1 MPHTLII
8 GYGNPLRGD
17 DGFGWHA
24 ALRLRDLIQDPGVEI
39 LAVHQLTP
47 ELMDPVS
54 RARRVI
60 FIDAAVGEEPGKLTV
75 AELGTTG
82 GPAPVFTHF
91 ATPSGLLEGA
101 RWLYGA
107 KPEALLITVVG
118 LDFEIGEG
126 LSEPV
131 RAALESLAGGKIR
144 ELIGGAPNHQ
154 KP

>member
-1 MPHTLII
+1 MPHILII

-24 ALRLRDLIQDPGVEI
+24 ALRLRDLIHDTAIEI

-47 ELMDPVS
+47 ELMHPIS

-60 FIDAAVGEEPGKLTV
+60 FIDAAVGEDPGKLTV
-75 AELGTTG
+75 APLETTG
-82 GPAPVFTHF
+82 APPPVFTHF
-91 ATPSGLLEGA
+91 ATPAALLEGA

-118 LDFEIGEG
+118 LDFEIGEE

-131 RAALESLAGGKIR
+131 RLALESLVGTKIR
-144 ELIGGAPNHQ
+144 ELIAGAPL
-154 KP
+154 

>member
-24 ALRLRDLIQDPGVEI
+24 ALRLRDLIHDAGLEI

-47 ELMDPVS
+47 ELMEPVS

-75 AELGTTG
+75 ATLTTTG

-91 ATPSGLLEGA
+91 ATPAGLLEGA
-101 RWLYGA
+101 RSLYGA
-107 KPEALLITVVG
+107 KPEALLVTVVG
-118 LDFEIGEG
+118 LDFEIGEE

-131 RAALESLAGGKIR
+131 RLALESLAGTKIR
-144 ELIGGAPNHQ
+144 ELIGDAP
-154 KP
+154 P

>member
-1 MPHTLII
+1 MMPHTLII

-24 ALRLRDLIQDPGVEI
+24 AVRLQEIIHDAGIEI

-60 FIDAAVGEEPGKLTV
+60 FIDAAVGEDAGKLTV
-75 AELGTTG
+75 SALETSG
-82 GPAPVFTHF
+82 GPAPAFTHF
-91 ATPSGLLEGA
+91 ATPAALLEGA
-101 RWLYGA
+101 RSLYGA

-118 LDFEIGEG
+118 LDFEIGEE
-126 LSEPV
+126 LSGPV
-131 RAALESLAGGKIR
+131 RLALESLAGKIG
-144 ELIGGAPNHQ
+144 ELIGGSAAG
-154 KP
+154 

>member
-24 ALRLRDLIQDPGVEI
+24 ALRLRDLIHDAGIEI

-47 ELMDPVS
+47 ELMEPVS

-60 FIDAAVGEEPGKLTV
+60 FIDAAVGEDAGKVTV
-75 AELGTTG
+75 AELAATG
-82 GPAPVFTHF
+82 GAAPVFTHF
-91 ATPSGLLEGA
+91 ATPAGLLEGA
-101 RWLYGA
+101 WSLYGA
-107 KPEALLITVVG
+107 KPEALLVTVVG
-118 LDFEIGEG
+118 LDFEIGEE

-131 RAALESLAGGKIR
+131 RLALETLAGTMIH
-144 ELIGGAPNHQ
+144 ELIAGAP
-154 KP
+154 P

>member
-24 ALRLRDLIQDPGVEI
+24 ALRLRDLIHDAGVEI

-47 ELMDPVS
+47 ELMEPVS

-60 FIDAAVGEEPGKLTV
+60 FIDAAVGEDPGKMTV
-75 AELGTTG
+75 AALGTTG

-91 ATPSGLLEGA
+91 ATPAALLEGA
-101 RWLYGA
+101 RSLYGA
-107 KPEALLITVVG
+107 RPEALLISVVG
-118 LDFEIGEG
+118 LDFSIGAE
-126 LSEPV
+126 LSEPTQ
-131 RAALESLAGGKIR
+131 RALDSLAGPKIR
-144 ELIGGAPNHQ
+144 ELIAGATP
-154 KP
+154 

>member
-1 MPHTLII
+1 MMPHTLII

-24 ALRLRDLIQDPGVEI
+24 AVRLQEIIHDAGIEI

-60 FIDAAVGEEPGKLTV
+60 FIDAAVGEDAGKLTV
-75 AELGTTG
+75 SALETSG
-82 GPAPVFTHF
+82 GPAPAFTHF
-91 ATPSGLLEGA
+91 ATPAALLEGA
-101 RWLYGA
+101 RALYGA

-118 LDFEIGEG
+118 LDFEIGEE
-126 LSEPV
+126 LSGPV
-131 RAALESLAGGKIR
+131 RLALESLAGKIG
-144 ELIGGAPNHQ
+144 ELIGGSAAG
-154 KP
+154 

>member
-24 ALRLRDLIQDPGVEI
+24 ALRLREIVDNAGVEI

-47 ELMDPVS
+47 ELMDPIS

-60 FIDAAVGEEPGKLTV
+60 FIDAAVGEDAGKLTV
-75 AELGTTG
+75 APLETTG
-82 GPAPVFTHF
+82 GPAGVFTHF
-91 ATPSGLLEGA
+91 ATPAALLEGA
-101 RWLYGA
+101 RSLYRA
-107 KPEALLITVVG
+107 RPEALLITVVG
-118 LDFEIGEG
+118 LDFEIGAD

-131 RAALESLAGGKIR
+131 QLALESLAGTKIR
-144 ELIGGAPNHQ
+144 ELLAGPPPQ
-154 KP
+154 P

>member
-24 ALRLRDLIQDPGVEI
+24 ALRLRNLIHDAGIEI

-47 ELMDPVS
+47 ELMDPIS
-54 RARRVI
+54 RAHRVI
-60 FIDAAVGEEPGKLTV
+60 FIDAAVGEDAGKLTV
-75 AELGTTG
+75 TPLETTG

-91 ATPSGLLEGA
+91 ATPAALLEGA
-101 RWLYGA
+101 RSLYGA

-118 LDFEIGEG
+118 LDFEIGEA

-131 RAALESLAGGKIR
+131 RLALESLVGGKIR
-144 ELIGGAPNHQ
+144 ELM
-154 KP
+154 